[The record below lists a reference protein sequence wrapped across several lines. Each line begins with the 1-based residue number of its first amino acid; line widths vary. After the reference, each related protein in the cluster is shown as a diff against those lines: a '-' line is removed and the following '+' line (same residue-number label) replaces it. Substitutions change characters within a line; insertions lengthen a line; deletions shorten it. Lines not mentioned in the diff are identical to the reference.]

1 MKRGQ
6 FFGEIAIVQVSRGCV
21 RTADVICLENC
32 DLLELTKD
40 TILSIVDD
48 APKLY
53 AALQVCVCVSARAH
67 YIRRSPGVSV
77 CARVRARS
85 CLRYT
90 LLLQARAQE
99 RSEAELMPKLNPKS
113 LCRRGHRNG

>member
-53 AALQVCVCVSARAH
+53 AALQVCVCVCVCVCDKR
-67 YIRRSPGVSV
+67 YYLVYRR
-77 CARVRARS
+77 
-85 CLRYT
+85 
-90 LLLQARAQE
+90 
-99 RSEAELMPKLNPKS
+99 
-113 LCRRGHRNG
+113 